1 MAPENISRRSF
12 LAAAGCASAL
22 SVVGVG
28 LPGQQAAALADDAS
42 PAAPGGA
49 HTLPVEATVDP
60 KTGEVE
66 VNDEVIVRNSACLG
80 CYSSCGNRVRLTKDG
95 SRILTTGGNPYH
107 PSCAYPYLDF
117 DAPLEEEYRSL
128 SFANGK
134 GNMLRGSVCGRG
146 NASLDGYTQPDRI
159 TTPLKR
165 AGARGEGKWKPIG
178 WNALIDEVTEGGR
191 LFADIGEDREIEG
204 FKALHDTETP
214 LNPREPS
221 LGPVSNQLVA
231 LGGRSDGRTNI
242 SSRFTN
248 CFGTLNFYYHS
259 SSCGGTAAASSLCES
274 FMGWTAPD
282 LDDCEYVIFSGYFPG
297 GNGFN
302 FQGIGKRVAERLKRG
317 ECSADVL
324 DPALL
329 NGCITPTMDGI
340 NWVPLKTASTSSV
353 ILGMIRWM
361 FENDALDPDYLSIP
375 NWDAAYAKGFGCYTN
390 AGFLVIDD
398 ENHPGYGTLLRAGDA
413 GLEDPPGAAD
423 ATAAATEEGLPAPEY
438 YAVVD
443 AATGEPAVNTLCPSA
458 KTDFEGTVNGIK
470 VRSSLLFLK
479 DSAFEHTMDEYEQI
493 TSVPV
498 SEIERMARE
507 FTSHGTK
514 VAMYGN
520 GSTVMSNGVDT
531 AFGMR
536 MINALVGSHQM
547 IGGCNAIGG
556 SFTADY
562 DGERYLLGTVE
573 GLPDVTAENATPI
586 CRTGKAFDATD
597 EYANRVAAGE
607 KDPQPKLPWFQASNR
622 SDNQALISILH
633 AYPYQA
639 KILVSWMANT
649 LQATPGAFRDELRDR
664 LKDPDIV
671 PLHIAC
677 DVVVGE
683 HAHLADYIVPD
694 TNPFES
700 FGCTGDPGIWSGFG
714 TTVRWRVK
722 TPESLRLDDGR
733 YASYEAFVVDV
744 AKACGMPGFGEGA
757 IVSAD
762 GTALPFNDAPD
773 YFLKAVANI
782 AYDQE
787 PVANIDEAEIKMQRL
802 DELPEEWKK
811 AVTAEE
817 WPKVLKVLSRGGRY
831 LPLEAMRGEDGRSV
845 STMEMQSY
853 VYSEPRYLST
863 NFYTGAHASPVVR
876 TTPQTFVDGTPY
888 SDHYPEEE
896 YPFKL
901 TNYKPRFRSV
911 SMLANSP
918 IMQDICDHNFLE
930 INLEDARS
938 LGIED
943 GDRIRISAPTGTPM
957 TGEAM
962 VRAGVA
968 RGTFALAFGYGH
980 RAYGA
985 QDVEIEGVGK
995 RPGNP
1000 RCGSGVAVEVMDD
1013 IVVKEASFP
1022 VADLEWSSPG
1032 RNGGMYKIEKM

>member
-1 MAPENISRRSF
+1 
-12 LAAAGCASAL
+12 
-22 SVVGVG
+22 
-28 LPGQQAAALADDAS
+28 
-42 PAAPGGA
+42 
-49 HTLPVEATVDP
+49 
-60 KTGEVE
+60 
-66 VNDEVIVRNSACLG
+66 
-80 CYSSCGNRVRLTKDG
+80 
-95 SRILTTGGNPYH
+95 
-107 PSCAYPYLDF
+107 
-117 DAPLEEEYRSL
+117 
-128 SFANGK
+128 
-134 GNMLRGSVCGRG
+134 
-146 NASLDGYTQPDRI
+146 
-159 TTPLKR
+159 
-165 AGARGEGKWKPIG
+165 
-178 WNALIDEVTEGGR
+178 
-191 LFADIGEDREIEG
+191 
-204 FKALHDTETP
+204 
-214 LNPREPS
+214 
-221 LGPVSNQLVA
+221 
-231 LGGRSDGRTNI
+231 
-242 SSRFTN
+242 
-248 CFGTLNFYYHS
+248 
-259 SSCGGTAAASSLCES
+259 
-274 FMGWTAPD
+274 
-282 LDDCEYVIFSGYFPG
+282 
-297 GNGFN
+297 
-302 FQGIGKRVAERLKRG
+302 
-317 ECSADVL
+317 
-324 DPALL
+324 
-329 NGCITPTMDGI
+329 
-340 NWVPLKTASTSSV
+340 
-353 ILGMIRWM
+353 
-361 FENDALDPDYLSIP
+361 
-375 NWDAAYAKGFGCYTN
+375 
-390 AGFLVIDD
+390 
-398 ENHPGYGTLLRAGDA
+398 
-413 GLEDPPGAAD
+413 
-423 ATAAATEEGLPAPEY
+423 
-438 YAVVD
+438 
-443 AATGEPAVNTLCPSA
+443 
-458 KTDFEGTVNGIK
+458 
-470 VRSSLLFLK
+470 
-479 DSAFEHTMDEYEQI
+479 
-493 TSVPV
+493 
-498 SEIERMARE
+498 
-507 FTSHGTK
+507 
-514 VAMYGN
+514 
-520 GSTVMSNGVDT
+520 
-531 AFGMR
+531 
-536 MINALVGSHQM
+536 
-547 IGGCNAIGG
+547 
-556 SFTADY
+556 
-562 DGERYLLGTVE
+562 
-573 GLPDVTAENATPI
+573 
-586 CRTGKAFDATD
+586 
-597 EYANRVAAGE
+597 
-607 KDPQPKLPWFQASNR
+607 
-622 SDNQALISILH
+622 
-633 AYPYQA
+633 
-639 KILVSWMANT
+639 MANT

-744 AKACGMPGFGEGA
+744 AKACDMPGFGEGA
-757 IVSAD
+757 IMSAD

-787 PVANIDEAEIKMQRL
+787 PVADIDEAEIKMQRL